1 MKTCL
6 YSVSTAGSAPM
17 TDSPPRRKSEKSLRK
32 PTNILRRM
40 SLDCGACG
48 YSSCREKAWA
58 VANGYADV
66 EMCLPYMRERA
77 ENLSGEIIENS
88 PNGIV
93 VIDSNFRVVDINDK
107 ASQLLGIEQFRE
119 KADSIIDL
127 TG

>member
-1 MKTCL
+1 
-6 YSVSTAGSAPM
+6 
-17 TDSPPRRKSEKSLRK
+17 
-32 PTNILRRM
+32 
-40 SLDCGACG
+40 
-48 YSSCREKAWA
+48 
-58 VANGYADV
+58 
-66 EMCLPYMRERA
+66 MRERA

-127 TG
+127 TGNDPDIIEALAEKRNLKLEELLIPATDSYVEFSLNHMKDHNMIFATMKDITEEVH